1 MTPRY
6 WPTPAESSPSLSA
19 SILREQTLTQQAIV
33 EHARV
38 VSECFRT
45 LTVLPFRFGTIFD
58 SDEAL
63 RRAVRA
69 NRKTFLE
76 TVDRLRGKSEMH
88 FKLLV
93 KDGNLE
99 EAVSE
104 LPNGRW
110 WRVSAQ
116 VAGAGQRERERQ
128 TKARALSMQVHKLF
142 SPLEEDVI
150 CKRTDSGSILIDFAH
165 LIESNSVAKYQ
176 NRYGT
181 ATRHFKDCHV
191 TITGPGLRTTSC
203 QANCARFP
211 AATNGLSR
219 SSDRLVRPERPAK
232 PLFRVP
238 STSQQIVQTNSRSPV
253 RTCSSWSYNRS
264 TLIRD
269 NLKVSTG
276 S

>member
-1 MTPRY
+1 MAWYAYCITEQQGLQNGTRARRPFAIENLRGVNG
-6 WPTPAESSPSLSA
+6 A
-19 SILREQTLTQQAIV
+19 SILAYPSGDFAVIVSEYSTAQTLTQQSIV
-33 EHARV
+33 DHSRV

-69 NRKTFLE
+69 NRRTFLE
-76 TVDRLRGKSEMH
+76 TVDRLRGKAEMH

-93 KDGNLE
+93 KDGMLE
-99 EAVSE
+99 EAILA
-104 LPNGRW
+104 LPTGVGGEYLR
-110 WRVSAQ
+110 Q
-116 VAGAGQRERERQ
+116 LREQASRDRERQ

-150 CKRTDSGSILIDFAH
+150 CKRTDSGGMLIDFAH
-165 LIESNSVAKYQ
+165 LIDSNAVAKYQ

-191 TITGPGLRTTSC
+191 TITGPWPPYHFMPGKLRT
-203 QANCARFP
+203 
-211 AATNGLSR
+211 
-219 SSDRLVRPERPAK
+219 
-232 PLFRVP
+232 
-238 STSQQIVQTNSRSPV
+238 
-253 RTCSSWSYNRS
+253 
-264 TLIRD
+264 
-269 NLKVSTG
+269 VSGG

>member
-1 MTPRY
+1 MAWYAYCITEQQGLQNGIRARRPFALENLRGVNGASVLAY
-6 WPTPAESSPSLSA
+6 PSGEFAVIVSEHSP
-19 SILREQTLTQQAIV
+19 EQTLTQQAIV
-33 EHARV
+33 DHSRV
-38 VSECFRT
+38 ISECFRT
-45 LTVLPFRFGTIFD
+45 LTVLPFRFGTVFD

-76 TVDRLRGKSEMH
+76 TVDRLRGKAEMH

-99 EAVSE
+99 EAVSQ
-104 LPNGRW
+104 LPNG
-110 WRVSAQ
+110 VG
-116 VAGAGQRERERQ
+116 GAYLLKLREQASRERERQ

-191 TITGPGLRTTSC
+191 SITGPWPPYHFMPGKLRT
-203 QANCARFP
+203 
-211 AATNGLSR
+211 
-219 SSDRLVRPERPAK
+219 
-232 PLFRVP
+232 
-238 STSQQIVQTNSRSPV
+238 
-253 RTCSSWSYNRS
+253 
-264 TLIRD
+264 
-269 NLKVSTG
+269 VSG
-276 S
+276 GN